1 MPCSQ
6 AQPAPSDLF
15 WYSLTSKMPVE
26 KVRGPVVQ
34 QNCGPRHLQGLG
46 MAMRGRGRAQ
56 APARLRELGGVAVL
70 GLVLLHQHGAAAF
83 QQHWRLTARA
93 PCSAGALCLRPP
105 SAGSPRALQRGLA
118 VPRPRHPCRTAGAQ
132 NLRAQADVAATIVG
146 GATSL
151 SGAAVLCGVIAFH
164 ELGHFLAAKV

>member
-1 MPCSQ
+1 MQ
-6 AQPAPSDLF
+6 
-15 WYSLTSKMPVE
+15 
-26 KVRGPVVQ
+26 GP
-34 QNCGPRHLQGLG
+34 GK
-46 MAMRGRGRAQ
+46 AMRGRGRAQ
-56 APARLRELGGVAVL
+56 ALARLRELGGVAVL

-105 SAGSPRALQRGLA
+105 LAGSPRALKRGPEE
-118 VPRPRHPCRTAGAQ
+118 PRPRHPCRTAGFQ
-132 NLRAQADVAATIVG
+132 GLRAQADVAATIVG

-164 ELGHFLAAKV
+164 ELGHFLAAKVCASCVCSCPRPWLRAFMYLCSCW